1 MSERTAGA
9 PSAGATQSGTP
20 TVGRV
25 PAVLRGKAELGVAA
39 LLAVLALIVAWDAA
53 NIKQL
58 SINAGVMGPQVVP
71 NIIAIGLGLCAIA
84 LTVDVLRGGAA
95 DAEDGE
101 DIDLSQGAHWPTVFG
116 LAGVIAA
123 YAFTMD
129 FLGYVIASALL
140 FYAAALLLGSKRY
153 LWALVIGALLAVGT
167 FYGFVLGLGIA
178 LPAGLLTGIL

>member
-1 MSERTAGA
+1 MSSSTAGTPVTGA
-9 PSAGATQSGTP
+9 PATGTP
-20 TVGRV
+20 TVSRV
-25 PAVLRGKAELGVAA
+25 PAVLRGRSELGVAA
-39 LLAVLALIVAWDAA
+39 LLAVLATIVAWDAA
-53 NIKQL
+53 HIKQL
-58 SINAGVMGPQVVP
+58 SINVGVMGPQVVP
-71 NIIAIGLGLCAIA
+71 NIIAVGLGLCAIA

-116 LAGVIAA
+116 LAGVILA
-123 YAFTMD
+123 YALTME

-140 FYAAALLLGSKRY
+140 FYGSSLLLGSKRY

-167 FYGFVLGLGIA
+167 FYGFVLGLGIP